1 MYKLFIFFFIPE
13 LVKREIHQ
21 TNPKTSTMTVVT
33 SSAYPVLRIPPFDK
47 TIPHKLP
54 LELSSITK
62 IKINLYSKSSKNLIP
77 WKNWE

>member
-21 TNPKTSTMTVVT
+21 TNPKTSTLLSLPQPT
-33 SSAYPVLRIPPFDK
+33 IPPFDK

-62 IKINLYSKSSKNLIP
+62 I
-77 WKNWE
+77 